1 MEKGFDSALCIFQ
14 QNMSDSHY
22 KRFMEIQKGAIMG
35 FCGVT
40 SWKDVPGIWKEIE
53 TTKSDEDLCSVLQR
67 HWDKNKMNLDVLL
80 YSIYWGEELM

>member
-1 MEKGFDSALCIFQ
+1 MEKGFDSALRIFQ

-22 KRFMEIQKGAIMG
+22 KRFTEIQKGAIMG

-53 TTKSDEDLCSVLQR
+53 TTKSYEDLRRVLQR
-67 HWDKNKMNLDVLL
+67 HWDKKSEFGRPIL
-80 YSIYWGEELM
+80 